1 MSPYLVF
8 IEKIGAFYLYFI
20 GMSNALL
27 EIQMNTLL
35 INNNWNSLLDDVF
48 SLHEEDYYVKNYKED
63 SNGYEYQL
71 NLAGFKKENVK
82 LVVDNNLIKVTA
94 KQEDKEYF
102 KNYSIPRK
110 GDPTSVDA
118 NLEDG
123 MLYIK
128 INKKES
134 AKSREVVIN

>member
-1 MSPYLVF
+1 
-8 IEKIGAFYLYFI
+8 
-20 GMSNALL
+20 
-27 EIQMNTLL
+27 MNTLL
-35 INNNWNSLLDDVF
+35 INNNLNRLLDDF
-48 SLHEEDYYVKNYKED
+48 FPLHEEDHFVKNYKEE

-82 LVVDNNLIKVTA
+82 LIVDNNLIKVTA
-94 KQEDKEYF
+94 KQGDREYF
-102 KNYSIPRK
+102 KNYSIPKK